1 MSCTHALGA
10 QLGTH
15 APSSARQKDSLPL
28 AAVIR
33 TNDLTKVLKMKVDRK
48 WDIISSE
55 LGKNSKTQS
64 C

>member
-15 APSSARQKDSLPL
+15 APSSARQKDGLPL